1 MKNAT
6 TTATTTVYGPAGAM
20 IVPVEPTTKPKGKGP
35 KVTAVAAPEAPAM
48 PKAGKGEPKAAE
60 APKAAEGM
68 TKAEAKAEGIVV
80 LSDAMKAAEANVIA
94 KATAVEGGAREA
106 AVAIA
111 EANATGL
118 PRAYGISLAA
128 WVVRCLTGAGLAKAT
143 VYYLK
148 DIGNATA
155 AIGTERAAK
164 FPMEGLRAIAS
175 AAKGEPAK
183 IRDMADVAQDGNEE
197 TKPSLDACRKAAKQV
212 SGDEPESESVMIDRL
227 YKFAMKMTKDDGLAA
242 AALLA
247 KAASKAEAMEAKR
260 QEAEAMAEAKGGKA

>member
-1 MKNAT
+1 MARIINIE
-6 TTATTTVYGPAGAM
+6 TATA
-20 IVPVEPTTKPKGKGP
+20 
-35 KVTAVAAPEAPAM
+35 APAM
-48 PKAGKGEPKAAE
+48 PKAKKGTAKPE
-60 APKAAEGM
+60 APKAPEGM
-68 TKAEAKAEGIVV
+68 SKAEAKAEGIVTLNV
-80 LSDAMKAAEANVIA
+80 EQKAAEANVIA

-155 AIGTERAAK
+155 AIGTERAAR

-175 AAKGEPAK
+175 AAKGEAK
-183 IRDMADVAQDGNEE
+183 AIREMADTAQGGDEE
-197 TKPSLDACRKAAKQV
+197 AKPTLDACRKAAKGT
-212 SGDEPESESVMIDRL
+212 SEEPIGEAVMIDRL
-227 YKFAMKMTKDDGLAA
+227 FKAA
-242 AALLA
+242 AKMAADDLLVAADLLA
-247 KAASKAEAMEAKR
+247 KAAAKAKAMEAKR
-260 QEAEAMAEAKGGKA
+260 QEIEAKAPKAKGGKA